1 MFNEVDMIFPENGP
15 MVIENNPTPVFFAG
29 KEKEI
34 LKTVVERFLVSVA
47 G

>member
-15 MVIENNPTPVFFAG
+15 MVIENNPMPVFFAG
-29 KEKEI
+29 KEKEK
-34 LKTVVERFLVSVA
+34 LEAVVERFLVSVA